1 MSGIEMANWNW
12 KVVRQFVSKRF
23 GIGLSRRTC
32 LNYPHRLGFVLKR
45 PKKRL
50 VKADEQT
57 REAFVAEYAT
67 LSDEAWRTGAKI
79 FFADEAHFRADAELR
94 GKWVLKGEP
103 APPFPRGQAL
113 VDSTSPSYG
122 EKASYYSAVCLE
134 TGEVEWMDLEGNSNS
149 GTSAAFLERLRQRH
163 SGPLN
168 VIWDNAPAHRLA
180 AVREYLRTP
189 GLGLRLMN
197 PRFHEGRLCRATART
212 STPMRPSGAGRERK
226 PPETCAWEPR
236 PW

>member
-23 GIGLSRRTC
+23 GIGLSRSTC

-50 VKADEQT
+50 VKADEQK

-94 GKWVLKGEP
+94 GKWVLKGES
-103 APPFPRGQAL
+103 ASPFSRGQAL

-168 VIWDNAPAHRLA
+168 VIWDNAPAHRGE

-212 STPMRPSGAGRERK
+212 EAPMRPSGAGRERK

>member
-23 GIGLSRRTC
+23 GIGLSRSTC
-32 LNYPHRLGFVLKR
+32 LNYLHRLGFVLKR

-50 VKADEQT
+50 VKADEAK

-94 GKWVLKGEP
+94 GKWVLRGEP
-103 APPFPRGQAL
+103 AL

-122 EKASYYSAVCLE
+122 EKASYYSAVRLDLGDFYARRFRGDAHLAMGEYDLAVADCE
-134 TGEVEWMDLEGNSNS
+134 TALDLADPDEAAHFFMALAHLQAGRLDLAIKSFDSAVERSPDS
-149 GTSAAFLERLRQRH
+149 GRACYGRALAKELAGDAAGSEH
-163 SGPLN
+163 
-168 VIWDNAPAHRLA
+168 DYRLA
-180 AVREYLRTP
+180 LE
-189 GLGLRLMN
+189 LG
-197 PRFHEGRLCRATART
+197 FDQ
-212 STPMRPSGAGRERK
+212 SS
-226 PPETCAWEPR
+226 
-236 PW
+236 